1 MQPTLAFLLRVDS
14 DMKIVIL
21 DGYTANP
28 GDLSWEGLKEW
39 GEVTVYDRT
48 KPSETVAR
56 AAEAEVVLTNKVI
69 IGREEMAQLPH
80 LQYIGVLATGY
91 NVVDLEAAHER
102 GIFVTNVPAYSTE
115 SVAQMVFAHL
125 LAVTNHTERYAMEN
139 RQGRW
144 SSSRDFCYYNESIV
158 ELSGKTFGV
167 VGLGNIGR
175 RVAQIALAFGM
186 KVKALTSKPAETL
199 PEGIQKA
206 KLKELLQT
214 SDIISLHCPLTP
226 DTHHLI
232 NAETIGWM
240 NPEAILINTGRGP
253 LVDDDALA
261 EALKTGRIKAYCADV
276 MTEEPPKADNPLLQV
291 PNAYITPH
299 IAWATLEARQR
310 LIQVA
315 IENVRSFLSGHPK
328 NIV

>member
-1 MQPTLAFLLRVDS
+1 
-14 DMKIVIL
+14 MKIVIL

-28 GDLSWEGLKEW
+28 GDMSWEGLKEL
-39 GEVTVYDRT
+39 GEVTVFERT
-48 KPSETVAR
+48 MPSETVAR

-69 IGREEMAQLPH
+69 IGREEMTQLPH
-80 LQYIGVLATGY
+80 LKYIGVLATGY
-91 NVVDLEAAHER
+91 NVVDIKAAHER
-102 GIFVTNVPAYSTE
+102 GIVVTNVPAYSTE

-125 LAVTNHTERYAMEN
+125 LTVTNHTEQYAIEN

-144 SSSRDFCYYNESIV
+144 SNSPDFCYYDESIH
-158 ELSGKTFGV
+158 ELAGKTFGI

-206 KLKELLQT
+206 DLKELLHT
-214 SDIISLHCPLTP
+214 SDVVSLHCPLTP

-232 NAETIGWM
+232 KKETIDWM

-253 LVDDDALA
+253 LVDDFALA
-261 EALKTGRIKAYCADV
+261 EALESGRIKAYCADV
-276 MTEEPPKADNPLLQV
+276 MTEEPPKSYNPLLKTK
-291 PNAYITPH
+291 NAYITPH
-299 IAWATLEARQR
+299 IAWATFEARQR

-315 IENVRSFLSGHPK
+315 TDNVRAFLSGYPQ
-328 NIV
+328 NVV